1 MAMKALFDTNILID
15 YLNGR
20 PEAETEIARHKS
32 RLISVVTWMEV
43 LAGAHN
49 EAEEDVIEMFLRDF
63 TLVDLSRPIA
73 RAAVSLRRSR
83 RIRLP
88 DAIIWASAQHQSALL
103 VTRNT
108 KDFPRTEP
116 GVRVPY

>member
-1 MAMKALFDTNILID
+1 MKALFDTSILID

-20 PEAETEIARHKS
+20 PEAQAEIDRHRH

-43 LAGAHN
+43 LAGARGDD
-49 EAEEDVIEMFLRDF
+49 EEDVIEMFLRDF
-63 TLVDLSRPIA
+63 ALVELSRSIA
-73 RAAVSLRRSR
+73 REAVSLRRTKR
-83 RIRLP
+83 VRLP
-88 DAIIWASAQHQSALL
+88 DAIVWATALHESALL